1 MTGDYI
7 PAAVRQLVVQRARSC
22 CEYCLIPAL
31 ISLMPYEV
39 DHIVAQKHGGLTQP
53 ENLALACTLCNKLKG
68 TDLAS
73 IDPVTGEMVPLYH
86 PRRDHWSDH
95 FRLNGSEIVGL
106 TGVGRATARL
116 LQLNRPE
123 RLAEREIL
131 LAAGML
137 HISSSDQ

>member
-1 MTGDYI
+1 
-7 PAAVRQLVVQRARSC
+7 
-22 CEYCLIPAL
+22 
-31 ISLMPYEV
+31 MPYEV

-53 ENLALACTLCNKLKG
+53 ENLALACTLCNKHKG

-137 HISSSDQ
+137 HISSSDQR